1 MKIVYSDSNFI
12 CLEQT
17 MISKSN
23 EIFEFSCYFSK
34 HLGSNVMYC
43 LLYINMV
50 LDIFRWVEI
59 FLPKT
64 RGPTENKK
72 KKSIV
77 KEE

>member
-1 MKIVYSDSNFI
+1 MKIIYSDSNFI

-59 FLPKT
+59 FCRKQEGLLKT
-64 RGPTENKK
+64 RK